1 MSRNL
6 SDYND
11 SRATV
16 VARKNLYSDIDNS
29 FNVHPIYNDILPI
42 FDIDSVKQSLKN
54 LLLTNQYD
62 RCFQPNVYSNISA
75 LLFENADIFSELE
88 LKEKIE
94 NVIDIYEPRISN
106 YEVTVSDDSDRN
118 AYKVFIK
125 FETSYDSSSEITIYL
140 TRIR

>member
-42 FDIDSVKQSLKN
+42 VDIDSIKQSLKN

-62 RCFQPNVYSNISA
+62 RCFQPNIYSDVSA

>member
-1 MSRNL
+1 
-6 SDYND
+6 
-11 SRATV
+11 
-16 VARKNLYSDIDNS
+16 
-29 FNVHPIYNDILPI
+29 
-42 FDIDSVKQSLKN
+42 
-54 LLLTNQYD
+54 
-62 RCFQPNVYSNISA
+62 
-75 LLFENADIFSELE
+75 LFENADIFSELE

>member
-11 SRATV
+11 SRATI

-62 RCFQPNVYSNISA
+62 RCFQPNVYSNVSA
-75 LLFENADIFSELE
+75 ILFETADIFSELE

>member
-6 SDYND
+6 SHYND

-29 FNVHPIYNDILPI
+29 FNIHPIYNDILPI

-62 RCFQPNVYSNISA
+62 RCFQPNIYSNVSA
-75 LLFENADIFSELE
+75 LLFENVDIFSELE

-125 FETSYDSSSEITIYL
+125 FETSYDASSEITIYL